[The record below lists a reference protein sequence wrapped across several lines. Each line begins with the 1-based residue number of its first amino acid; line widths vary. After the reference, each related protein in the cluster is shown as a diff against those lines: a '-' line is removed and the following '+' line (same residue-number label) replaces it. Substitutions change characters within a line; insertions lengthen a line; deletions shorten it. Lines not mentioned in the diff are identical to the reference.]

1 MCEEMQRINLMGWMH
16 EQRSSV
22 RSQQMLW
29 HGTCHTCLNCV
40 TTASECVVTIA
51 PCIPADAAE
60 TPMCTLIFPFPSET
74 TPWQCS
80 QSLLLA
86 ILVWKKKNPSVCPWA
101 PGWPQAAACLH
112 GRRTDALSFLKKQ
125 WSALRM
131 CLAVLQRTATLLAP
145 STTCIWLC
153 AAVLP
158 GGVSAQTHGSCLLTP
173 RPHPEAPIH
182 HACCRG
188 LLRAELWQSRAVF
201 PLTSSSFFSFS
212 SACTWSF

>member
-74 TPWQCS
+74 TPWPCS

-86 ILVWKKKNPSVCPWA
+86 ILVWKKKLKRMSLGPWLTTGCCLLTWQENWRTFISKEAVKCSQDVPGGA
-101 PGWPQAAACLH
+101 PAHSHPACSEHNLH
-112 GRRTDALSFLKKQ
+112 L
-125 WSALRM
+125 ALRGGAARRRV
-131 CLAVLQRTATLLAP
+131 CTDTRVVPSDPPAP
-145 STTCIWLC
+145 
-153 AAVLP
+153 P
-158 GGVSAQTHGSCLLTP
+158 RSAHSSCLLQ
-173 RPHPEAPIH
+173 
-182 HACCRG
+182 
-188 LLRAELWQSRAVF
+188 RALKSRAVAITCS
-201 PLTSSSFFSFS
+201 LSSD
-212 SACTWSF
+212 

>member
-1 MCEEMQRINLMGWMH
+1 MSHMFELCDNSKWMCGDHCPVYSCGCCRDTYVHPDLPIPEWD
-16 EQRSSV
+16 
-22 RSQQMLW
+22 
-29 HGTCHTCLNCV
+29 HTMTVLPV
-40 TTASECVVTIA
+40 FAFSH
-51 PCIPADAAE
+51 
-60 TPMCTLIFPFPSET
+60 LG
-74 TPWQCS
+74 
-80 QSLLLA
+80 L
-86 ILVWKKKNPSVCPWA
+86 KKKNPSVCPWA
-101 PGWPQAAACLH
+101 PGWPQAAASLH